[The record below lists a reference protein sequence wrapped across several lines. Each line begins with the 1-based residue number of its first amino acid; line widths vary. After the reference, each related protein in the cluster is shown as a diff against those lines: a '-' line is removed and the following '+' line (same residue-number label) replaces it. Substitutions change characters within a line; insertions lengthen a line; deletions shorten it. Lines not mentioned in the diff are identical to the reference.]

1 MIRKTIFRALGSVLA
16 FALISGCGEQTPE
29 ATTDPEPAAAAV
41 VESTAAAV
49 SIYEAAVATATR
61 PEEDRASDEGRK
73 PAQVLEFAGIE
84 PGMTVLDM
92 FSGSGWYAEI
102 IAHVVGDSGHVI
114 AHSNEVYKKFVGES
128 LAERF
133 AGGRVPNTEILMAEN
148 NHLTLEENS
157 LDAVMLGLS
166 FHDIYNENAE
176 YGWVLLDGP
185 AFLAELKKGLRPG
198 GIVAVVDHKAEAGAP
213 AETGNTL
220 HRIDPAIVVADMEAA
235 GFVCEA
241 ISDMLSNPHDDLAQS
256 VFTEGIRGKTDRM
269 VMRFRNP
276 E

>member
-1 MIRKTIFRALGSVLA
+1 MNRTTIIGSLGSVLA
-16 FALISGCGEQTPE
+16 LTFFYGCGEQTPE
-29 ATTDPEPAAAAV
+29 ASTDPEPATTTAV
-41 VESTAAAV
+41 EPDEPTI
-49 SIYEAAVATATR
+49 SIYEAAVANEIR
-61 PEEDRASDEGRK
+61 PQEDRASDGRRK
-73 PAQVLEFAGIE
+73 PAQVLEFVGIE

-92 FSGSGWYAEI
+92 FSGGGWYAEI
-102 IAHVVGDSGHVI
+102 IAHVVGDGGHVI
-114 AHSNEVYKKFVGES
+114 AHSNEVYKRFVGES

-133 AGGRVPNTEILMAEN
+133 AAGRVPNTEILMAEN

-185 AFLAELKKGLRPG
+185 VFLAELKKGLKPG
-198 GIVAVVDHKAEAGAP
+198 GIVAIVDHSAEAGAP
-213 AETGNTL
+213 PETGQTL
-220 HRIDPAIVVADMEAA
+220 HRIDPAVVVADMEAA

-241 ISDMLSNPHDDLAQS
+241 TNDMLSNPDDDLTKS
-256 VFTEGIRGKTDRM
+256 VFAEGIRGKTDRF